1 MKRYLEIE
9 KIVYQELEK
18 NCFGN
23 KKDKA
28 IVIYLAFQPYVLP
41 IVSMYN

>member
-9 KIVYQELEK
+9 KIVYQELETVLET
-18 NCFGN
+18 

>member
-23 KKDKA
+23 KKRQG
-28 IVIYLAFQPYVLP
+28 YRHLFQPYVLP